1 MLSFTESQ
9 DRLIHQTLK
18 QFWGFDEFR
27 SSQKNIILSVING
40 KDTLAL
46 LPTGGGKSLCYQL
59 PAIVLEGTCIVISP
73 LLALMRDQIDSLQS
87 LGIEAELLSSELDEF
102 EEESVY
108 NRCKEGLIKILYISP
123 ERLQN
128 QLFLRNIQEI
138 NISFIAVDEAHC
150 ISEWGADF
158 RPSYQNI
165 KKFRQEFK
173 NVPCLA
179 LTATATN
186 KVVEEISIKLGL
198 HDPQIY
204 KQSFKRDNLN
214 IIVENTSNKYNR
226 ILEFLRQNPTS
237 GIIYTRTRREAEELT
252 LFLKNNRFQNV
263 DFFHA
268 GLSSNEKEKLQK
280 KWISSQFHVLV
291 STNAFGMGIDKDNVG
306 FVIHLSPSSTI
317 ENYYQ
322 EIGRAGRNG
331 NEALVLMLWNEQEL
345 TNIDN
350 TFQNQIPNKSEYQKI
365 LTYLY
370 SIFQVADSDLPERT
384 FQLDINRIKN
394 LTKLSTAKI
403 KNILTF
409 LNNQE
414 LIYYKNNISASTIQS
429 FIQSDELE
437 QLAPSDAYFMEL
449 LFRNLPGLAIQK
461 VYFSDLA
468 FCKKNGFD
476 ISNFKERLK
485 QMQKSGHLEY
495 LDGSQH
501 SIKFLKPRNDRHLF
515 GEYWILFNN
524 IQKNKLRK
532 WEENKFFIQ
541 DPDLCKMKLIL
552 SYFGERDVENCGKC
566 SICRKRTNSKRNLS
580 SDIAQQLSN
589 RPMSLDEMAAN
600 INFYS
605 KESISETLIF
615 LLDIGK
621 VKMLDYKTYMLN
633 N

>member
-18 QFWGFDEFR
+18 QFWGFDDFR

-73 LLALMRDQIDSLQS
+73 LLALMRDQIDSLQG

-108 NRCKEGLIKILYISP
+108 NRCKDGLIKILYISP

-150 ISEWGADF
+150 ISEWGSDF

-198 HDPQIY
+198 HGPQIY

-214 IIVENTSNKYNR
+214 IILENTSNKYNR
-226 ILEFLRQNPTS
+226 ILEFLRQNPVS

-268 GLSSNEKEKLQK
+268 GLTPNEKEKLQK
-280 KWISSQFHVLV
+280 KWIASQFHVLV

-306 FVIHLSPSSTI
+306 FIIHLSPSSTI

-331 NEALVLMLWNEQEL
+331 EEALVLMLWNEQEL
-345 TNIDN
+345 TNIDD
-350 TFQNQIPNKSEYQKI
+350 TFQNQIPDKSEYQKI

-461 VYFSDLA
+461 VHFSDLA

-501 SIKFLKPRNDRHLF
+501 SIRFLKPRNDQHLF

-524 IQKNKLRK
+524 IQKNRLRK

-541 DPDLCKMKLIL
+541 DPDFCKMKLIL
-552 SYFGERDVENCGKC
+552 SYFGERDAENCGKC
-566 SICRKRTNSKRNLS
+566 SICRKRTNSKRNLA

-589 RPMSLDEMAAN
+589 RPMSLDEIAAN
-600 INFYS
+600 LNFYS

-621 VKMLDYKTYMLN
+621 VKMLNYKTYMLN
-633 N
+633 S

>member
-1 MLSFTESQ
+1 MLSSTESQ

-18 QFWGFDEFR
+18 QFWGFSEFR
-27 SSQKNIILSVING
+27 SSQKNIILSLING

-59 PAIVLEGTCIVISP
+59 PAIILEGTCIVVSP

-87 LGIEAELLSSELDEF
+87 IGIEAELLSSELDEF

-108 NRCKEGLIKILYISP
+108 NRCKDGLIKILYISP

-128 QLFLRNIQEI
+128 QLFIRNIQEI
-138 NISFIAVDEAHC
+138 DVSFIAVDEAHC
-150 ISEWGADF
+150 ISEWGSDF

-186 KVVEEISIKLGL
+186 KVVDEIVNKLGL
-198 HDPQIY
+198 HQPQVY
-204 KQSFKRDNLN
+204 KQSFKRENLN
-214 IIVENTSNKYNR
+214 VIVENTSNKYNR
-226 ILEFLRQNPTS
+226 ILEFLRQNPSS
-237 GIIYTRTRREAEELT
+237 GIIYTRTRRESEELT
-252 LFLKNNRFQNV
+252 HFLKNNNFQNA

-268 GLSSNEKEKLQK
+268 GLSPNEKAKLQK

-291 STNAFGMGIDKDNVG
+291 STNAFGMGIDKDNVR

-331 NEALVLMLWNEQEL
+331 DEALALMLWNEQEL
-345 TNIDN
+345 KNIDDV
-350 TFQNQIPNKSEYQKI
+350 FKNQIPNKTEYEKI

-370 SIFQVADSDLPERT
+370 SIFQIGDNDWSEKT
-384 FQLDINRIKN
+384 FQLDLNKIKN

-429 FIQSDELE
+429 FVQSDELE

-449 LFRNLPGLAIQK
+449 LFRNLPGLSIQK
-461 VYFSDLA
+461 VHFSDMA

-476 ISNFKERLK
+476 IQNFKLK
-485 QMQKSGHLEY
+485 IKQLEKAGHLEY
-495 LDGSQH
+495 IDGSLH

-515 GEYWILFNN
+515 GEYWSLFHN

-532 WEENKFFIQ
+532 WEENKFYIQ
-541 DPDLCKMKLIL
+541 DSDFCKMKLIL
-552 SYFGERDVENCGKC
+552 SYFGERDAGNCGKC
-566 SICRKRTNSKRNLS
+566 SVCRKKTNSKRNLS

-589 RPMSLDEMAAN
+589 RPMSLDEMAGN
-600 INFYS
+600 LNFYS

-621 VKMLDYKTYMLN
+621 VKMLNYKTYMLN
-633 N
+633 Q

>member
-108 NRCKEGLIKILYISP
+108 NRCKDGLIKILYISP

-186 KVVEEISIKLGL
+186 KVVEEISTKLGL
-198 HDPQIY
+198 HDSQIY

-226 ILEFLRQNPTS
+226 ILEFLRQNQAS

-468 FCKKNGFD
+468 YCKKNGFD

-541 DPDLCKMKLIL
+541 DPDFCKMKLIL

-566 SICRKRTNSKRNLS
+566 SVCRKRTNSKRNLS

-600 INFYS
+600 LNFYS

-621 VKMLDYKTYMLN
+621 VRMLNYKTYMLN
-633 N
+633 Q

>member
-1 MLSFTESQ
+1 MLSSIESQ
-9 DRLIHQTLK
+9 NVLIHKTLK
-18 QFWGFDEFR
+18 QYWGFDEFR
-27 SSQKNIILSVING
+27 SSQEKIILSIING

-46 LPTGGGKSLCYQL
+46 LPTGGGKSLCYHL
-59 PAIVLEGTCIVISP
+59 PAIILEGTCLVISP
-73 LLALMRDQIDSLQS
+73 LLALMRDQLLSLQA

-102 EEESVY
+102 EEEIVY
-108 NRCKEGLIKILYISP
+108 NRCKEGLTKVLYVSP

-128 QLFLRNIQEI
+128 QLFLKNIQEI
-138 NISFIAVDEAHC
+138 NISFVAVDEAHC
-150 ISEWGADF
+150 ISEWGQDF

-186 KVVEEISIKLGL
+186 LVVDEMVSKLGL
-198 HDPQIY
+198 HNPQIFR
-204 KQSFKRDNLN
+204 QSFKRDNLN
-214 IIVENTSNKYNR
+214 IIVENTSDKYKR
-226 ILEFLRQNPTS
+226 ILEFLRQNPSS
-237 GIIYTRTRREAEELT
+237 GIIYTRTRKEAEELT
-252 LFLKNNRFQNV
+252 SFIKRNQFQNI

-268 GLSSNEKEKLQK
+268 GLPSNEKERLQK
-280 KWISSQFHVLV
+280 KWITGQFHVLV
-291 STNAFGMGIDKDNVG
+291 STNAFGMGIDKDNVR
-306 FVIHLSPSSTI
+306 FVIHFSPSSTI

-322 EIGRAGRNG
+322 EIGRAGRNEE
-331 NEALVLMLWNEQEL
+331 EALVLMLWNEQEI
-345 TNIDN
+345 TNIDDV
-350 TFQNQIPNKSEYQKI
+350 FKNQIPNKTEYQKI

-394 LTKLSTAKI
+394 LTKLSIAKI

-414 LIYYKNNISASTIQS
+414 LVYYKKNISASTIQS

-449 LFRNLPGLAIQK
+449 LFRNLPGLGIQK
-461 VYFSDLA
+461 VHFSDVA

-476 ISNFKERLK
+476 IVNFKERLK
-485 QMQKSGHLEY
+485 QMQKAGHLEY

-501 SIKFLKPRNDRHLF
+501 SIKFLKPRNDRHLS
-515 GEYWILFNN
+515 GEYWTLFNH

-532 WEENKFFIQ
+532 WEENKFYIK
-541 DPDLCKMKLIL
+541 DLDFCKMKLIL
-552 SYFGERDVENCGKC
+552 SYFGERDAENCGKC
-566 SICRKRTNSKRNLS
+566 SVCRKRNNSKRNLS
-580 SDIAQQLSN
+580 SDISLQLSN
-589 RPMSLDEMAAN
+589 RPMSLDEVAAN
-600 INFYS
+600 LNFYS

-621 VKMLDYKTYMLN
+621 VKMLNYKTYMLN
-633 N
+633 Q

>member
-1 MLSFTESQ
+1 MLSSTESQ

-27 SSQKNIILSVING
+27 SSQKNIILSIVNG

-59 PAIVLEGTCIVISP
+59 PAIVLQGTCLVISP
-73 LLALMRDQIDSLQS
+73 LLALMRDQIDALQAI
-87 LGIEAELLSSELDEF
+87 GIEAELLSSDLDEF

-128 QLFLRNIQEI
+128 QLFLRSIQEI
-138 NISFIAVDEAHC
+138 EVSFIAVDEAHC
-150 ISEWGADF
+150 ISEWGSDF

-186 KVVEEISIKLGL
+186 QVVDEIVSKLGL
-198 HDPQIY
+198 HNPQVY
-204 KQSFKRDNLN
+204 KQSFKRENLN
-214 IIVENTSNKYNR
+214 IIVENTSNKYSR
-226 ILEFLRQNPTS
+226 ILEFLRQNPSS
-237 GIIYTRTRREAEELT
+237 GIIYTRTRKEAEELT
-252 LFLKNNRFQNV
+252 YFLKNNKFQNA

-268 GLSSNEKEKLQK
+268 GLSSIEKEKLQK

-291 STNAFGMGIDKDNVG
+291 STNAFGMGIDKDNVR

-331 NEALVLMLWNEQEL
+331 EEALTLMLWNEQEL

-350 TFQNQIPNKSEYQKI
+350 TFKNQIPNKTEYEKI

-370 SIFQVADSDLPERT
+370 SIFQIGDNDWPEKT
-384 FQLDINRIKN
+384 FQLDLNRIKN
-394 LTKLSTAKI
+394 LTKLSLAKI

-429 FIQSDELE
+429 FVQSDELE
-437 QLAPSDAYFMEL
+437 QLASSDAYFIEL
-449 LFRNLPGLAIQK
+449 LFRNLPGLSIQK
-461 VYFSDLA
+461 VHFSDLA
-468 FCKKNGFD
+468 FCKKNGMD
-476 ISNFKERLK
+476 IQNFK
-485 QMQKSGHLEY
+485 QKLLQLQKAGHLEY

-501 SIKFLKPRNDRHLF
+501 SIRFLKPRNDRHLF
-515 GEYWILFNN
+515 GEYWSLFHN

-541 DPDLCKMKLIL
+541 DPDFCKMKLIL
-552 SYFGERDVENCGKC
+552 SYFGERDAENCGKC
-566 SICRKRTNSKRNLS
+566 SVCRKRTNSKRTLS
-580 SDIAQQLSN
+580 YDISQQLSN
-589 RPMSLDEMAAN
+589 RPMSLDEVAAN
-600 INFYS
+600 LNFYS

-621 VKMLDYKTYMLN
+621 VKMLNYKTYMLN

>member
-1 MLSFTESQ
+1 MLSSTESQ

-27 SSQKNIILSVING
+27 SSQKNIILSIVNG

-59 PAIVLEGTCIVISP
+59 PAIVLQGTCLVISP
-73 LLALMRDQIDSLQS
+73 LLALMRDQIDALQAI
-87 LGIEAELLSSELDEF
+87 GIEAELLSSDLDEF

-128 QLFLRNIQEI
+128 QLFLRSIQEI
-138 NISFIAVDEAHC
+138 EVSFIAVDEAHC
-150 ISEWGADF
+150 ISEWGSDF

-186 KVVEEISIKLGL
+186 QVVDEIVSKLGL
-198 HDPQIY
+198 HNPQVY
-204 KQSFKRDNLN
+204 KQSFKRENLN

-226 ILEFLRQNPTS
+226 ILEFIRQNPSS
-237 GIIYTRTRREAEELT
+237 GIIYTRTRKEAEELT
-252 LFLKNNRFQNV
+252 YFLKNSKFQNA

-268 GLSSNEKEKLQK
+268 GLSSTEKEKLQK

-291 STNAFGMGIDKDNVG
+291 STNAFGMGIDKDNVR

-331 NEALVLMLWNEQEL
+331 EEALTLMLWNEQEL

-350 TFQNQIPNKSEYQKI
+350 TFKNQIPNKTEYEKI

-370 SIFQVADSDLPERT
+370 SIFQIGDNDWPEKT
-384 FQLDINRIKN
+384 FQLDLNRIKN
-394 LTKLSTAKI
+394 LTKLSLAKI

-429 FIQSDELE
+429 FVQSDELE
-437 QLAPSDAYFMEL
+437 QLASSDAYFIEL
-449 LFRNLPGLAIQK
+449 LFRNLPGLSIQK
-461 VYFSDLA
+461 VHFSDLA
-468 FCKKNGFD
+468 FCKKNGMD
-476 ISNFKERLK
+476 IQNFK
-485 QMQKSGHLEY
+485 QKLLQLQKAGHLEY
-495 LDGSQH
+495 LDGSLH

-515 GEYWILFNN
+515 GEYWMLFNN

-541 DPDLCKMKLIL
+541 DSDFCKMKLIL
-552 SYFGERDVENCGKC
+552 SYFGERDAENCGKC
-566 SICRKRTNSKRNLS
+566 SVCRKRTNSKRTLS
-580 SDIAQQLSN
+580 YDISQQLSN
-589 RPMSLDEMAAN
+589 RPMSLDEVAAN
-600 INFYS
+600 LNFYS

-621 VKMLDYKTYMLN
+621 VKMLNYKTYMLN

>member
-1 MLSFTESQ
+1 MLSSIESQ
-9 DRLIHQTLK
+9 DKLIHQTLK

-27 SSQKNIILSVING
+27 SSQKDIILSVVNG

-59 PAIVLEGTCIVISP
+59 PAIVLEGTCLVISP

-108 NRCKEGLIKILYISP
+108 NRCKNGLIKILYISP

-150 ISEWGADF
+150 ISEWGSDF

-186 KVVEEISIKLGL
+186 KVVEEISTKLGL
-198 HDPQIY
+198 HNPQIY

-226 ILEFLRQNPTS
+226 ILEFLRQNQAS

-252 LFLKNNRFQNV
+252 YFLKNNRFQNV

-268 GLSSNEKEKLQK
+268 GLPSNEKEKLQK

-345 TNIDN
+345 KNIDDV
-350 TFQNQIPNKSEYQKI
+350 FKNQIPNKAEYEKI

-429 FIQSDELE
+429 FIQSDEIE
-437 QLAPSDAYFMEL
+437 ELASSDAYFMEL

-461 VYFSDLA
+461 VHFSDMA
-468 FCKKNGFD
+468 FCKKNGMD
-476 ISNFKERLK
+476 VLNFKERLK
-485 QMQKSGHLEY
+485 QMQKSGYLEY

-515 GEYWILFNN
+515 GEYWMLFNN

-541 DPDLCKMKLIL
+541 DSDFCKMKLIL
-552 SYFGERDVENCGKC
+552 SYFGERNAENCGKC
-566 SICRKRTNSKRNLS
+566 SVCRKRTNSKRNLS
-580 SDIAQQLSN
+580 SDIALQLSN
-589 RPMSLDEMAAN
+589 RPMSLDEMAGN
-600 INFYS
+600 LNFYS

-621 VKMLDYKTYMLN
+621 VKMLNYKTYMLN
-633 N
+633 Q

>member
-226 ILEFLRQNPTS
+226 ILEFLRQNQAS

-268 GLSSNEKEKLQK
+268 GLPSNEKEKLQK

-566 SICRKRTNSKRNLS
+566 SVCRKRTNSKRNLS

-600 INFYS
+600 LNFYS

-621 VKMLDYKTYMLN
+621 VKMLNYKTYMLN

>member
-1 MLSFTESQ
+1 MLSSTESQ
-9 DRLIHQTLK
+9 DKLIHQTLK

-27 SSQKNIILSVING
+27 SSQKNIILSVVNG

-59 PAIVLEGTCIVISP
+59 PAIVLEGTCLVISP

-108 NRCKEGLIKILYISP
+108 NRCKNGLIKILYISP

-150 ISEWGADF
+150 ISEWGSDF

-198 HDPQIY
+198 HNPQIY

-214 IIVENTSNKYNR
+214 VIVENTSNKYNR
-226 ILEFLRQNPTS
+226 ILEFLRQNQAS

-252 LFLKNNRFQNV
+252 FFLKNNRFQNV

-268 GLSSNEKEKLQK
+268 GLPSNEKEKLQK

-350 TFQNQIPNKSEYQKI
+350 TFQNQIPNKAEYEKI

-429 FIQSDELE
+429 FIQSDEIE
-437 QLAPSDAYFMEL
+437 QLASSDAYFMEL

-461 VYFSDLA
+461 VHFSDIA

-476 ISNFKERLK
+476 ILNFKERLK

-515 GEYWILFNN
+515 GEYWMLFNN

-541 DPDLCKMKLIL
+541 DSDFCKMKLIL
-552 SYFGERDVENCGKC
+552 SYFGERDAENCGKC
-566 SICRKRTNSKRNLS
+566 SVCRKRTNSKRNLS
-580 SDIAQQLSN
+580 SDIARQLSN
-589 RPMSLDEMAAN
+589 RPMSLDEMAGN
-600 INFYS
+600 LNFYS

-621 VKMLDYKTYMLN
+621 VKMLNYKTYMLN
-633 N
+633 Q

>member
-1 MLSFTESQ
+1 MLSSTESQ
-9 DRLIHQTLK
+9 DKLIHQTLK

-27 SSQKNIILSVING
+27 SSQKNIILSIVNG

-59 PAIVLEGTCIVISP
+59 PAIVLEGTCLVISP

-108 NRCKEGLIKILYISP
+108 NRCKNGLIKILYISP

-150 ISEWGADF
+150 ISEWGSDF

-198 HDPQIY
+198 HNPQIN

-226 ILEFLRQNPTS
+226 ILEFLRQNPAS

-268 GLSSNEKEKLQK
+268 GLPSNEKEKLQK

-291 STNAFGMGIDKDNVG
+291 STNAFGMGIDKENVG

-350 TFQNQIPNKSEYQKI
+350 TFQNQIPNKSEYEKI

-429 FIQSDELE
+429 FIQSDEIE
-437 QLAPSDAYFMEL
+437 QLASSDAYFMEL

-461 VYFSDLA
+461 VHFSDMA
-468 FCKKNGFD
+468 FCKKNGFE
-476 ISNFKERLK
+476 ILNFKERLK

-515 GEYWILFNN
+515 GEYWMLFNN

-541 DPDLCKMKLIL
+541 DSDFCKMKLIL
-552 SYFGERDVENCGKC
+552 SYFGERDAENCGKC
-566 SICRKRTNSKRNLS
+566 SVCRKRTNSKRNLS

-589 RPMSLDEMAAN
+589 RPMSLDEMAGN
-600 INFYS
+600 LNFYS

-621 VKMLDYKTYMLN
+621 VKMLNYKTYMLN
-633 N
+633 Q

>member
-1 MLSFTESQ
+1 MLSSTESQ
-9 DRLIHQTLK
+9 DRLIHKTLK

-27 SSQKNIILSVING
+27 SSQKNIILSIVNG
-40 KDTLAL
+40 TDTLAL

-59 PAIVLEGTCIVISP
+59 PAIILEGTCIVVSP
-73 LLALMRDQIDSLQS
+73 LLALMRDQIDALQAI
-87 LGIEAELLSSELDEF
+87 GIEAELLSSELDEF

-108 NRCKEGLIKILYISP
+108 NRCKDGLIKILYISP

-138 NISFIAVDEAHC
+138 EVSFIAVDEAHC
-150 ISEWGADF
+150 ISEWGSDF

-186 KVVEEISIKLGL
+186 QVVDEIVSKLGL
-198 HDPQIY
+198 HNPQVY

-226 ILEFLRQNPTS
+226 ILEFLRQNPSS
-237 GIIYTRTRREAEELT
+237 GIIYTRTRKEAEELT
-252 LFLKNNRFQNV
+252 YFLKNNKFQNA

-268 GLSSNEKEKLQK
+268 GLPSSEKEKLQK
-280 KWISSQFHVLV
+280 KWISSQFQVLV
-291 STNAFGMGIDKDNVG
+291 STNAFGMGIDKDNVR

-331 NEALVLMLWNEQEL
+331 DEALVLMLWNEQEIKH
-345 TNIDN
+345 IDDI
-350 TFQNQIPNKSEYQKI
+350 FKNQIPNKTEYEKI

-370 SIFQVADSDLPERT
+370 SIFQIGDNDWPEKT
-384 FQLDINRIKN
+384 FQLDLNRVKN

-429 FIQSDELE
+429 FVQSDELE
-437 QLAPSDAYFMEL
+437 QLASSDAYFMEL
-449 LFRNLPGLAIQK
+449 LFRNLPGLSIQK
-461 VYFSDLA
+461 VHFSDMA
-468 FCKKNGFD
+468 FCKKNGMD
-476 ISNFKERLK
+476 IQSFK
-485 QMQKSGHLEY
+485 QKLLQLQKAGHLEY
-495 LDGSQH
+495 LDGSLH
-501 SIKFLKPRNDRHLF
+501 SVKFLKPRNDRHLF
-515 GEYWILFNN
+515 GEYWSLFHN

-541 DPDLCKMKLIL
+541 DSDFCKMKLIL
-552 SYFGERDVENCGKC
+552 SYFGERDAENCGKC
-566 SICRKRTNSKRNLS
+566 SVCRKRTNSKRTLS

-589 RPMSLDEMAAN
+589 RPMSLDEMAASL
-600 INFYS
+600 NFYS

-621 VKMLDYKTYMLN
+621 VKMLNYKTYMLN
-633 N
+633 S

>member
-1 MLSFTESQ
+1 MLSSSESQ
-9 DRLIHQTLK
+9 DRIIHQTLK

-27 SSQKNIILSVING
+27 SSQKNIIISVANG

-59 PAIVLEGTCIVISP
+59 PAIVLEGTCLVISP
-73 LLALMRDQIDSLQS
+73 LLALMRDQIDALQAK
-87 LGIEAELLSSELDEF
+87 GIEAELLSSDLDEF

-108 NRCKEGLIKILYISP
+108 NRCKDGLIKILYISP

-138 NISFIAVDEAHC
+138 EVSFIAVDEAHC
-150 ISEWGADF
+150 ISEWGSDF

-186 KVVEEISIKLGL
+186 KVVDEIVNKLGL
-198 HDPQIY
+198 HQPQVF
-204 KQSFKRDNLN
+204 KQSFKRENLN
-214 IIVENTSNKYNR
+214 VILENTSNKYNR
-226 ILEFLRQNPTS
+226 ILEFLRQNPSS
-237 GIIYTRTRREAEELT
+237 GIIYTRTRREAEDLT
-252 LFLKNNRFQNV
+252 HFLKNNKFQNA

-268 GLSSNEKEKLQK
+268 GLTSSEKEKLQK

-291 STNAFGMGIDKDNVG
+291 STNAFGMGIDKDNVR

-331 NEALVLMLWNEQEL
+331 DEALVLMLWNEQEIKH
-345 TNIDN
+345 IDDI
-350 TFQNQIPNKSEYQKI
+350 FKNQIPNKTEYEKI

-370 SIFQVADSDLPERT
+370 SIFQIGDNDWPEKT
-384 FQLDINRIKN
+384 FQLDLNKIKN

-429 FIQSDELE
+429 FVQSDELE
-437 QLAPSDAYFMEL
+437 QLASSDAYFLEL
-449 LFRNLPGLAIQK
+449 LFRNLPGLSIQK
-461 VYFSDLA
+461 VHFSDVA
-468 FCKKNGFD
+468 FCKKNGID
-476 ISNFKERLK
+476 IQNFK
-485 QMQKSGHLEY
+485 QKLLQLQKAGHLEY
-495 LDGSQH
+495 LDGSLH
-501 SIKFLKPRNDRHLF
+501 SIRFLKPRNDRHLF
-515 GEYWILFNN
+515 GEYWALFYN

-532 WEENKFFIQ
+532 WEENKFYIQ
-541 DPDLCKMKLIL
+541 DSDFCKMKLIL
-552 SYFGERDVENCGKC
+552 SYFGERDAENCGKC
-566 SICRKRTNSKRNLS
+566 SVCRKRNNSKRTLS

-589 RPMSLDEMAAN
+589 RPMSLDEMTASL
-600 INFYS
+600 NFYS

-621 VKMLDYKTYMLN
+621 VKMLNYKTYMLN
-633 N
+633 I

>member
-1 MLSFTESQ
+1 MLSSTESQ
-9 DRLIHQTLK
+9 DKLIHQTLK

-27 SSQKNIILSVING
+27 SSQKNIILSIVNG

-108 NRCKEGLIKILYISP
+108 NRCKDGLIKILYISP

-128 QLFLRNIQEI
+128 QLFIRNIQEI
-138 NISFIAVDEAHC
+138 DVSFIAVDEAHC
-150 ISEWGADF
+150 ISEWGSDF

-186 KVVEEISIKLGL
+186 KVVDEIVNKLGL
-198 HDPQIY
+198 HNPQVY
-204 KQSFKRDNLN
+204 KQSFKRENLN
-214 IIVENTSNKYNR
+214 VIVENTSNKYNR
-226 ILEFLRQNPTS
+226 ILEFLRQNPSS
-237 GIIYTRTRREAEELT
+237 GIIYTRTRRESEELT
-252 LFLKNNRFQNV
+252 HFLKNNNFQNA

-291 STNAFGMGIDKDNVG
+291 STNAFGMGIDKDNVR
-306 FVIHLSPSSTI
+306 FVIHLSPSSTL

-331 NEALVLMLWNEQEL
+331 DEALALMLWNEQEL
-345 TNIDN
+345 KNIDDI
-350 TFQNQIPNKSEYQKI
+350 FKNQIPNKTEYEKI

-370 SIFQVADSDLPERT
+370 SIFQIGDHDWPEKT
-384 FQLDINRIKN
+384 FQLDLNKIKN

-414 LIYYKNNISASTIQS
+414 LAYYKNNISASTIQS
-429 FIQSDELE
+429 FVQSDELE

-461 VYFSDLA
+461 VHFSDMA

-476 ISNFKERLK
+476 IQNFKLK
-485 QMQKSGHLEY
+485 IKQLQKAGHLEY

-501 SIKFLKPRNDRHLF
+501 SIRFLKPRNDRHLF
-515 GEYWILFNN
+515 GEYWALFHN

-541 DPDLCKMKLIL
+541 DSDFCKMKLIL
-552 SYFGERDVENCGKC
+552 SYFGERDAENCGKC
-566 SICRKRTNSKRNLS
+566 SVCRKRTNSKRNLS

-589 RPMSLDEMAAN
+589 RPMSLDEMAGN
-600 INFYS
+600 LNFYS

-621 VKMLDYKTYMLN
+621 VKMLNYKTYMLN
-633 N
+633 Q

>member
-1 MLSFTESQ
+1 MLSSTESQ
-9 DRLIHQTLK
+9 DKLIHQTLK

-27 SSQKNIILSVING
+27 FSQKNIILSLING

-59 PAIVLEGTCIVISP
+59 PAIILEGTCIVISP
-73 LLALMRDQIDSLQS
+73 LLALMRDQVDSLQS
-87 LGIEAELLSSELDEF
+87 IGIEAELLSSDLDEF

-108 NRCKEGLIKILYISP
+108 NRCKDGLIKILYISP

-128 QLFLRNIQEI
+128 QLFIRNIQEI
-138 NISFIAVDEAHC
+138 DVSFIAVDEAHC
-150 ISEWGADF
+150 ISEWGSDF

-165 KKFRQEFK
+165 KKFRQEYK

-186 KVVEEISIKLGL
+186 KVVDEIVNKLGL
-198 HDPQIY
+198 HQPQVF
-204 KQSFKRDNLN
+204 KQSFKRENLN
-214 IIVENTSNKYNR
+214 VIVENTSNKYNR
-226 ILEFLRQNPTS
+226 ILEFLRQNPSS
-237 GIIYTRTRREAEELT
+237 GIIYTRTRREAEDLT
-252 LFLKNNRFQNV
+252 HFLKNNKFQNV

-268 GLSSNEKEKLQK
+268 GLPSTEKEKLQQ

-291 STNAFGMGIDKDNVG
+291 STNAFGMGIDKENVR

-331 NEALVLMLWNEQEL
+331 DEALVLMLWNEQEIKQ
-345 TNIDN
+345 IDDI
-350 TFQNQIPNKSEYQKI
+350 FKNQIPNKTEYEKI

-370 SIFQVADSDLPERT
+370 SIFQIGDNDWPEKT
-384 FQLDINRIKN
+384 FQLDLNKIKN

-414 LIYYKNNISASTIQS
+414 LIYYKNNISSSTIQS
-429 FIQSDELE
+429 FVQSDELE
-437 QLAPSDAYFMEL
+437 QLAPSDSYFMEL

-461 VYFSDLA
+461 VHFSDMA

-476 ISNFKERLK
+476 LQNFKFKLL
-485 QMQKSGHLEY
+485 QLQKAGHLEY
-495 LDGSQH
+495 LDGSLH
-501 SIKFLKPRNDRHLF
+501 SIKFLKPRNDRHLS
-515 GEYWILFNN
+515 GEYWALFHN

-532 WEENKFFIQ
+532 WEENKFYIQ
-541 DPDLCKMKLIL
+541 DSDFCKMKLIL
-552 SYFGERDVENCGKC
+552 SYFGERDAENCGKC
-566 SICRKRTNSKRNLS
+566 SVCRKRNNSKRTLS

-589 RPMSLDEMAAN
+589 RPMSLDEMAASL
-600 INFYS
+600 NFYS

-621 VKMLDYKTYMLN
+621 VKMLNYKTYMLN
-633 N
+633 Q

>member
-18 QFWGFDEFR
+18 QFWGFDDFR

-73 LLALMRDQIDSLQS
+73 LLALMRDQIDSLQG

-108 NRCKEGLIKILYISP
+108 NRCKDGLIKILYISP

-150 ISEWGADF
+150 ISEWGSDF

-186 KVVEEISIKLGL
+186 KVVEEISIRLGL

-214 IIVENTSNKYNR
+214 IILENTSNKYNR
-226 ILEFLRQNPTS
+226 ILEFLRQNPVS

-268 GLSSNEKEKLQK
+268 GLTPNEKEKLQK
-280 KWISSQFHVLV
+280 KWIASQFHVLV

-541 DPDLCKMKLIL
+541 DPDFCKMKLIL

-589 RPMSLDEMAAN
+589 RPMSLNEMAAN
-600 INFYS
+600 LNFYS

-621 VKMLDYKTYMLN
+621 VRMLNYKTYMLN
-633 N
+633 Q

>member
-1 MLSFTESQ
+1 MLSSTESQ
-9 DRLIHQTLK
+9 DRLIHKTLK

-27 SSQKNIILSVING
+27 SSQKNIILSIVNG
-40 KDTLAL
+40 RDTLAL

-59 PAIVLEGTCIVISP
+59 PALVLEGTCLVVSP
-73 LLALMRDQIDSLQS
+73 LLALMRDQIDALQS
-87 LGIEAELLSSELDEF
+87 VGIEAELLSSELDEF

-138 NISFIAVDEAHC
+138 EVSFIAVDEAHC
-150 ISEWGADF
+150 ISEWGSDF

-186 KVVEEISIKLGL
+186 HVVEEIISKLGL
-198 HDPQIY
+198 HQPQVY

-214 IIVENTSNKYNR
+214 IIVENISNKYNR
-226 ILEFLRQNPTS
+226 ILEFLRQNLSS

-252 LFLKNNRFQNV
+252 YYLKNNKFQNA

-268 GLSSNEKEKLQK
+268 GLSSSEKEKLQK
-280 KWISSQFHVLV
+280 KWISSQFHVLI
-291 STNAFGMGIDKDNVG
+291 STNAFGMGIDKDNVR

-331 NEALVLMLWNEQEL
+331 EEALALLLWNEQEL

-350 TFQNQIPNKSEYQKI
+350 TFKNQIPNKTEYEKI

-370 SIFQVADSDLPERT
+370 SIFQIGDSDWPEKT
-384 FQLDINRIKN
+384 FQLDLNKIKN

-429 FIQSDELE
+429 FVQSDELE
-437 QLAPSDAYFMEL
+437 QLPPSDAYFMEL
-449 LFRNLPGLAIQK
+449 LFRNLPGLSIHK
-461 VYFSDLA
+461 VHFSDAA
-468 FCKKNGFD
+468 FCKKNEMD
-476 ISNFKERLK
+476 LQNFK
-485 QMQKSGHLEY
+485 QKLLQLQKAGHLEY
-495 LDGSQH
+495 LDGSLH
-501 SIKFLKPRNDRHLF
+501 SIRFLKPRNDRHLF
-515 GEYWILFNN
+515 GEYWSLFHN

-532 WEENKFFIQ
+532 WEENKFYIQ
-541 DPDLCKMKLIL
+541 DSDFCKMKLIL
-552 SYFGERDVENCGKC
+552 SYFGERDAENCGKC
-566 SICRKRTNSKRNLS
+566 SVCRKRTNSKRTLS
-580 SDIAQQLSN
+580 SDITQQLSN

-600 INFYS
+600 LNFYS

-621 VKMLDYKTYMLN
+621 VKMLNYKTYMLN
-633 N
+633 S

>member
-1 MLSFTESQ
+1 MLSSTESQ

-27 SSQKNIILSVING
+27 SSQKNIILSIVNG

-59 PAIVLEGTCIVISP
+59 PAIVLQGTCLAISP
-73 LLALMRDQIDSLQS
+73 LLALMRDQIDALQAI
-87 LGIEAELLSSELDEF
+87 GIEAELLSSDLDEF

-128 QLFLRNIQEI
+128 QLFLRSIQEI
-138 NISFIAVDEAHC
+138 EVSFIAVDEAHC
-150 ISEWGADF
+150 ISEWGSDF

-186 KVVEEISIKLGL
+186 QVVDEIVSKLGL
-198 HDPQIY
+198 HNPQVY

-226 ILEFLRQNPTS
+226 ILEFIRQNPSS
-237 GIIYTRTRREAEELT
+237 GIIYTRTRKEAEELT
-252 LFLKNNRFQNV
+252 YFLKNSKFQNA

-268 GLSSNEKEKLQK
+268 GLSSTEKEKLQK

-291 STNAFGMGIDKDNVG
+291 STNAFGMGIDKDNVR

-331 NEALVLMLWNEQEL
+331 EEALTLMLWNEQEL

-350 TFQNQIPNKSEYQKI
+350 TFKNQIPNKTEYEKI

-370 SIFQVADSDLPERT
+370 SIFQIGDNDWPEKT
-384 FQLDINRIKN
+384 FQLDLNRIKN
-394 LTKLSTAKI
+394 LTKLSLAKI

-429 FIQSDELE
+429 FVQSDELE
-437 QLAPSDAYFMEL
+437 QLASSDAYFIEL
-449 LFRNLPGLAIQK
+449 LFRNLPGLSIQK
-461 VYFSDLA
+461 VHFSDLA
-468 FCKKNGFD
+468 FCKKNGMD
-476 ISNFKERLK
+476 IQNFK
-485 QMQKSGHLEY
+485 QKLLQLQKAGHLEY

-501 SIKFLKPRNDRHLF
+501 SIKFLKPRNDRYLF
-515 GEYWILFNN
+515 GEYWSLFHN

-541 DPDLCKMKLIL
+541 DPDFCKMKLIL
-552 SYFGERDVENCGKC
+552 SYFGERDAENCGKC
-566 SICRKRTNSKRNLS
+566 SVCRKRTNSKRTLS
-580 SDIAQQLSN
+580 YDISQQLSN
-589 RPMSLDEMAAN
+589 RPMSLDEVAAN
-600 INFYS
+600 LNFYS

-621 VKMLDYKTYMLN
+621 VKMLNYKTYMLN

>member
-18 QFWGFDEFR
+18 QFWGFDDFR

-73 LLALMRDQIDSLQS
+73 LLALMRDQIDSLQG

-108 NRCKEGLIKILYISP
+108 NRCKDGLIKILYISP

-150 ISEWGADF
+150 ISEWGSDF

-186 KVVEEISIKLGL
+186 KVVEEISIRLGL

-204 KQSFKRDNLN
+204 KQSFKRDSLN
-214 IIVENTSNKYNR
+214 IILENTSNKYNR
-226 ILEFLRQNPTS
+226 ILEFLRQNPVS

-268 GLSSNEKEKLQK
+268 GLTPNEKEKLQK
-280 KWISSQFHVLV
+280 KWIASQFHVLV

-306 FVIHLSPSSTI
+306 FIIHLSPSSTI

-331 NEALVLMLWNEQEL
+331 EEALVLMLWNEQEL
-345 TNIDN
+345 TNIDD
-350 TFQNQIPNKSEYQKI
+350 TFQNQIPDKSEYQKI

-461 VYFSDLA
+461 VHFSDLA

-501 SIKFLKPRNDRHLF
+501 SIRFLKPRNDQHLF

-524 IQKNKLRK
+524 IQKNRLRK

-541 DPDLCKMKLIL
+541 DPDFCKMKLIL
-552 SYFGERDVENCGKC
+552 NYFGERDAENCGKC

-589 RPMSLDEMAAN
+589 RPMSLDEIAAN
-600 INFYS
+600 LNFYS

-621 VKMLDYKTYMLN
+621 VKMLNYKTYMLN
-633 N
+633 S